1 MGRDRRLAI
10 FRLTSLLALFG
21 WIPLAY
27 EGFPGKSVA
36 RDARRGFTL
45 GRMSTYGEMGKL
57 RAGKALWML
66 AALVIVVAGLKA
78 AQSFFIPIL
87 IAFFIA
93 TVSFPFLNFLREKK
107 VPRPIAVLLTV
118 AFDFI
123 FLAALGVLAVT
134 LVGDLQEKWND
145 RYAAEVSEQIRTVS
159 RSLADKLDEYGVPDA
174 QTKINEAVNNNLA
187 NLQNIRFERI
197 WDFGTGVLG
206 RVVGF
211 FGTALITIVLTVFML
226 SEARMFGRR
235 LEAISLARGPNLARM
250 LSATKD
256 IQRFLAI
263 KTAVSLL
270 TGVLAGF
277 LCWIAGLD
285 FFILWGILA
294 FFFNFIPV
302 VGSIVAGV
310 PPTILALLVAGVPN
324 AVLVAG
330 GYLLINNFLGNFVEP
345 MLVGRRFGIS
355 TLIVVL
361 SVVFWG
367 WLWGPL
373 GMLLAVP
380 LTMVLKVV
388 LEGSD
393 EFRWIGVA
401 ISSEQPAGSAE
412 KKLLEV
418 TPPAESP
425 APEVEAE
432 SA

>member
-1 MGRDRRLAI
+1 M
-10 FRLTSLLALFG
+10 
-21 WIPLAY
+21 
-27 EGFPGKSVA
+27 K
-36 RDARRGFTL
+36 
-45 GRMSTYGEMGKL
+45 
-57 RAGKALWML
+57 AGKTLLML
-66 AALVIVVAGLKA
+66 AALFVVLAGLKL
-78 AQSFFIPIL
+78 AQGFFIPIL

-93 TVSFPFLNFLREKK
+93 TVSFPLLNFLRVKK
-107 VPRPIAVLLTV
+107 VPRAIAVLLTV

-123 FLAALGVLAVT
+123 FLAALAVLAIT
-134 LVGDLQEKWND
+134 LIGDLQDKWNS
-145 RYAAEVSEQIRTVS
+145 RYAAEFSEHIRDGS
-159 RSLADKLDEYGVPDA
+159 ESLAQTLTSHGVKDA
-174 QTKINEAVNNNLA
+174 EEKIAEAVNNNLT
-187 NLQNIRFERI
+187 NLQNIRFEKI
-197 WDFGTGVLG
+197 WDVGTGVLG

-211 FGTALITIVLTVFML
+211 FATSLITLILTVFML

-235 LEAISLARGPNLARM
+235 IEAISLARGPNLSRM

-263 KTAVSLL
+263 KTAVSVL
-270 TGVLAGF
+270 TGVLAGT
-277 LCWIAGLD
+277 LCWAAGLD
-285 FFILWGILA
+285 FFVLWGILA

-310 PPTILALLVAGVPN
+310 PPTILALFIAGLPN
-324 AVLVAG
+324 AVVVAG

-355 TLIVVL
+355 TLVVVV

-380 LTMVLKVV
+380 LTMVLKVI

-393 EFRWIGVA
+393 EFRWIGIA
-401 ISSEQPAGSAE
+401 ISAEQPAGSAE

-418 TPPAESP
+418 TPPSKIAPPPEPAEVKG
-425 APEVEAE
+425 A
-432 SA
+432 

>member
-1 MGRDRRLAI
+1 M
-10 FRLTSLLALFG
+10 
-21 WIPLAY
+21 
-27 EGFPGKSVA
+27 K
-36 RDARRGFTL
+36 
-45 GRMSTYGEMGKL
+45 
-57 RAGKALWML
+57 AGKTLLML
-66 AALVIVVAGLKA
+66 AALFVVLAGLKL
-78 AQSFFIPIL
+78 AQGFFIPIL

-93 TVSFPFLNFLREKK
+93 TVSFPILNFLRVKK
-107 VPRPIAVLLTV
+107 VPRAIAVLLTV

-123 FLAALGVLAVT
+123 FLAALAVLAIT
-134 LVGDLQEKWND
+134 LIGDLQDKWNS
-145 RYAAEVSEQIRTVS
+145 RYAAEFSEHIRDGS
-159 RSLADKLDEYGVPDA
+159 ESLAQTLTSYGVKDA
-174 QTKINEAVNNNLA
+174 EEKIAEAVNNNLT
-187 NLQNIRFERI
+187 NLQNIRFEKI
-197 WDFGTGVLG
+197 WDVGTGVLG

-211 FGTALITIVLTVFML
+211 LATSLITLILTVFML

-235 LEAISLARGPNLARM
+235 IEAISLARGPNLSRM

-263 KTAVSLL
+263 KTAVSVL
-270 TGVLAGF
+270 TGFLAGA
-277 LCWIAGLD
+277 LCWAAGLD
-285 FFILWGILA
+285 FFVLWGILA

-310 PPTILALLVAGVPN
+310 PPTILALFIAGLPN
-324 AVLVAG
+324 AVVVAG

-355 TLIVVL
+355 TLIVVV

-380 LTMVLKVV
+380 LTMVLKVI

-393 EFRWIGVA
+393 EFRWIGIA
-401 ISSEQPAGSAE
+401 ISAEQPAGSAE

-418 TPPAESP
+418 TPPSKIAHPPEPAEVKG
-425 APEVEAE
+425 A
-432 SA
+432 

>member
-1 MGRDRRLAI
+1 MSGETK
-10 FRLTSLLALFG
+10 TSK
-21 WIPLAY
+21 I
-27 EGFPGKSVA
+27 
-36 RDARRGFTL
+36 
-45 GRMSTYGEMGKL
+45 
-57 RAGKALWML
+57 RAGNALWML
-66 AALVIVVAGLKA
+66 AALVVIIAGLKA
-78 AQSFFIPIL
+78 AQSFFIPVL
-87 IAFFIA
+87 IAFFLA
-93 TVSFPFLNFLREKK
+93 TVSFPLLNFLREKK
-107 VPRPIAVLLTV
+107 VPRAIAVLLTV
-118 AFDFI
+118 AFDFV

-134 LVGDLQEKWND
+134 LIGDLQEKWNI
-145 RYAAEVSEQIRTVS
+145 RYAAEVSDQIREAS
-159 RSLADKLDEYGVPDA
+159 RSLATKLSEYGIPDA
-174 QTKINEAVNNNLA
+174 QEKINKTVNNNLA
-187 NLQNIRFERI
+187 NLQNIRFEKI
-197 WDFGTGVLG
+197 WDVGTGVLG

-211 FGTALITIVLTVFML
+211 FGTALITLILTVFML

-250 LSATKD
+250 LSATRD

-270 TGVLAGF
+270 TGVLAGM
-277 LCWIAGLD
+277 LCWMAGLD

-294 FFFNFIPV
+294 FFFNFVPV
-302 VGSIVAGV
+302 IGSIIAGV
-310 PPTILALLVAGVPN
+310 PPAILALFVAGVPN

-330 GYLLINNFLGNFVEP
+330 GYLLINNFLGNLVEP

-355 TLIVVL
+355 TLVVVI
-361 SVVFWG
+361 SVLFWG

-380 LTMVLKVV
+380 LTMVLKVI

-401 ISSEQPAGSAE
+401 ISAEQPAGSAE

-418 TPPAESP
+418 TPPSKSAPPDPP
-425 APEVEAE
+425 ADAE

>member
-1 MGRDRRLAI
+1 MPSNGETGRI
-10 FRLTSLLALFG
+10 
-21 WIPLAY
+21 
-27 EGFPGKSVA
+27 
-36 RDARRGFTL
+36 
-45 GRMSTYGEMGKL
+45 
-57 RAGKALWML
+57 RAGKGLWML
-66 AALVIVVAGLKA
+66 AALVVVIAGLKV

-93 TVSFPFLNFLREKK
+93 TVSFPLLNFLREKR
-107 VPRPIAVLLTV
+107 VPRAIAVILTV
-118 AFDFI
+118 GFDFI

-134 LVGDLQEKWND
+134 LIGDLQEKWNI
-145 RYAAEVSEQIRTVS
+145 RYAAEVSDQIRTAS
-159 RSLADKLDEYGVPDA
+159 KSFALQLNEYGVPDA
-174 QTKINEAVNNNLA
+174 QEKINEAVNNNLA

-206 RVVGF
+206 KVVGF
-211 FGTALITIVLTVFML
+211 FGTSLITLILTVFML

-250 LSATKD
+250 LNATRD

-270 TGVLAGF
+270 TGLLAGL
-277 LCWIAGLD
+277 LCWMAGLD
-285 FFILWGILA
+285 FFVLWGILA

-355 TLIVVL
+355 TLVVVV

-380 LTMVLKVV
+380 LTMVLKVM
-388 LEGSD
+388 LESSD

-401 ISSEQPAGSAE
+401 ISAEQPAGSAE

-418 TPPAESP
+418 TPPSKTEP
-425 APEVEAE
+425 PETQVEVG

>member
-1 MGRDRRLAI
+1 MDGE
-10 FRLTSLLALFG
+10 T
-21 WIPLAY
+21 
-27 EGFPGKSVA
+27 GK
-36 RDARRGFTL
+36 
-45 GRMSTYGEMGKL
+45 MK
-57 RAGKALWML
+57 AGKTLLML
-66 AALVIVVAGLKA
+66 AALVVVIAGLKL
-78 AQSFFIPIL
+78 AQGFFIPVL

-93 TVSFPFLNFLREKK
+93 TVSFPILDFLRRKK
-107 VPRPIAVLLTV
+107 VPRAIAVLLTV

-123 FLAALGVLAVT
+123 FLAALAVLAIT
-134 LVGDLQEKWND
+134 LIGELQEKWNS
-145 RYAAEVSEQIRTVS
+145 RYAAEFSEHIRDGS
-159 RSLADKLDEYGVPDA
+159 ESLAQTLTGYGVEDA
-174 QTKINEAVNNNLA
+174 KEKIAEAVNNNLT
-187 NLQNIRFERI
+187 NLQNIRFEKI
-197 WDFGTGVLG
+197 WDVGTGVLG

-211 FGTALITIVLTVFML
+211 FATSLITLILTVFML

-235 LEAISLARGPNLARM
+235 IEAISLARGPNLSRM

-263 KTAVSLL
+263 KTAISLL
-270 TGVLAGF
+270 TGLLAGT
-277 LCWIAGLD
+277 LCWAAGLD
-285 FFILWGILA
+285 FFVLWGILA

-310 PPTILALLVAGVPN
+310 PPTILALFVAGLPN

-355 TLIVVL
+355 TLVVVI

-380 LTMVLKVV
+380 LTMVLKVI
-388 LEGSD
+388 LESSD
-393 EFRWIGVA
+393 EFRWIGIA
-401 ISSEQPAGSAE
+401 ISAEQPAGSAE

-418 TPPAESP
+418 TPPAKTSP
-425 APEVEAE
+425 TSEPAEAGG
-432 SA
+432 A

>member
-1 MGRDRRLAI
+1 
-10 FRLTSLLALFG
+10 
-21 WIPLAY
+21 
-27 EGFPGKSVA
+27 
-36 RDARRGFTL
+36 
-45 GRMSTYGEMGKL
+45 MSGHGESGKL

-66 AALVIVVAGLKA
+66 AALVIVVSGLKA

-87 IAFFIA
+87 LAFFIA

-159 RSLADKLDEYGVPDA
+159 HSLAEKLDEYGVSDA
-174 QTKINEAVNNNLA
+174 QAKINDAVNNNLA

-211 FGTALITIVLTVFML
+211 FGTALITIILTIFML

-235 LEAISLARGPNLARM
+235 LEAISMARGPNLARM

-294 FFFNFIPV
+294 FFFNFIPG

-310 PPTILALLVAGVPN
+310 PPTILALLVTGVPN

-355 TLIVVL
+355 TLIVVM

-418 TPPAESP
+418 TPPAEPSSSE
-425 APEVEAE
+425 AEAE

>member
-1 MGRDRRLAI
+1 M
-10 FRLTSLLALFG
+10 
-21 WIPLAY
+21 
-27 EGFPGKSVA
+27 SV
-36 RDARRGFTL
+36 
-45 GRMSTYGEMGKL
+45 YGETGKL

-66 AALVIVVAGLKA
+66 AALVLVVAGLKA
-78 AQSFFIPIL
+78 AQSFFIPVL
-87 IAFFIA
+87 LAFFIA
-93 TVSFPFLNFLREKK
+93 TVSFPILNFLREKK

-134 LVGDLQEKWND
+134 LVSDLQEKWNS
-145 RYAAEVSEQIRTVS
+145 RYAGEMSEQIRTVS
-159 RSLADKLDEYGVPDA
+159 HSLAYKLDEYGVSDA
-174 QTKINEAVNNNLA
+174 QKKINDAVNNNLT

-211 FGTALITIVLTVFML
+211 FGTAFITIVLTIFML
-226 SEARMFGRR
+226 SEARMFGQR
-235 LEAISLARGPNLARM
+235 LEAISHARGPNLARM

-263 KTAVSLL
+263 KTAISLL
-270 TGVLAGF
+270 TGILAGL

-294 FFFNFIPV
+294 FFLNFIPV

-355 TLIVVL
+355 TLIVVI

-380 LTMVLKVV
+380 LTMVLKVI
-388 LEGSD
+388 LESSD

-412 KKLLEV
+412 NKLLEV
-418 TPPAESP
+418 TPPAELEP
-425 APEVEAE
+425 ATPSAKAE

>member
-1 MGRDRRLAI
+1 
-10 FRLTSLLALFG
+10 
-21 WIPLAY
+21 
-27 EGFPGKSVA
+27 
-36 RDARRGFTL
+36 
-45 GRMSTYGEMGKL
+45 MSAYGESGKL
-57 RAGKALWML
+57 RAGKSLWML
-66 AALVIVVAGLKA
+66 AALVVVVAGMKA
-78 AQSFFIPIL
+78 AQSFFIPVL
-87 IAFFIA
+87 LAFFIA

-145 RYAAEVSEQIRTVS
+145 RYAGEMSEQIRTVS
-159 RSLADKLDEYGVPDA
+159 RNLAHKLDEYGVSDA
-174 QTKINEAVNNNLA
+174 QEKINEAVNNNLA

-211 FGTALITIVLTVFML
+211 FGTALITIVLTIFML

-235 LEAISLARGPNLARM
+235 LEAISHARGPNLTRM

-263 KTAVSLL
+263 KTAVSLI

-302 VGSIVAGV
+302 IGSLVAGV
-310 PPTILALLVAGVPN
+310 PPTVLALLVEGVPN

-355 TLIVVL
+355 TLVVVI

-380 LTMVLKVV
+380 LTMVLKVI

-401 ISSEQPAGSAE
+401 ISAEQPAGSAE

-418 TPPAESP
+418 TPPAEADP
-425 APEVEAE
+425 AAAKAGAE

>member
-1 MGRDRRLAI
+1 
-10 FRLTSLLALFG
+10 
-21 WIPLAY
+21 
-27 EGFPGKSVA
+27 
-36 RDARRGFTL
+36 
-45 GRMSTYGEMGKL
+45 MSGHGESGKL

-66 AALVIVVAGLKA
+66 AALVIVVSGLKA

-87 IAFFIA
+87 LAFFIA

-159 RSLADKLDEYGVPDA
+159 HSLAEKLDEYGVSDA
-174 QTKINEAVNNNLA
+174 QAKINDAVNNNLA

-211 FGTALITIVLTVFML
+211 FGTALITIILTIFML

-235 LEAISLARGPNLARM
+235 LEAISMARGPNLARM

-310 PPTILALLVAGVPN
+310 PPTILALLVTGVPN

-355 TLIVVL
+355 TLIVVM

-418 TPPAESP
+418 TPPAEPSSSE
-425 APEVEAE
+425 AEAE